1 MSEQPSVGRGTVT
14 RILHVEDEDLNR
26 QLLRAILERARD
38 PRLRSAVVVEA
49 ADIRAARSALAENIP
64 DVVLLDVRLPDGNGL
79 DFLRELRSRD
89 RSPRVV
95 VMSASVLATERDEAI
110 RAGCDAFVGKPY
122 TPADLTE
129 MLGRL
134 LFGQEQG
141 GRPSTSVE
149 R

>member
-1 MSEQPSVGRGTVT
+1 MSEQPSVGHGTVT

-134 LFGQEQG
+134 LFGHEQG